1 VPVQVNGSTAV
12 GPTARGRPCGEYET
26 GFSGTLLTL
35 IGLLD
40 AEEGRSPVKQPRFAQ
55 EFRNFITKGNIIQ
68 LAIAFVMGVAFA
80 SVITGLTTGI
90 ISPLIG
96 LAGGT
101 GNLANESTNVSHVTF
116 HWGLFLSDVINFLIV
131 AAVLFFL
138 IVYPLLRYQ
147 EHQASKQAAAPP
159 TTKTCPYCQN
169 TIPILA
175 TRCGFC
181 TSQLPA
187 PPPTAPP
194 PASGS

>member
-1 VPVQVNGSTAV
+1 M
-12 GPTARGRPCGEYET
+12 
-26 GFSGTLLTL
+26 
-35 IGLLD
+35 
-40 AEEGRSPVKQPRFAQ
+40 KQPKIAQ

-68 LAIAFVMGVAFA
+68 LAIAFVIGVAFA

-116 HWGLFLSDVINFLIV
+116 HWGAFLSDVLNFLIV

-147 EHQASKQAAAPP
+147 EHQAAKRAAAPP
-159 TTKTCPYCQN
+159 TTKTCPFCQN
-169 TIPILA
+169 TIPLLA

-181 TSQLPA
+181 TSQLPPA
-187 PPPTAPP
+187 AP
-194 PASGS
+194 PASPPATPPPSGS